1 MKSEKLTHTKAGI
14 NLLVLHHAYEE
25 ATLLHLSRTVSL
37 PQQILSNLPTKL
49 GKKNLQN
56 TFFKWKNIVKHV
68 TCTLSEPINDTYTK
82 STTKVEKHNQ
92 HCAVGSKL
100 K

>member
-37 PQQILSNLPTKL
+37 PQ
-49 GKKNLQN
+49 
-56 TFFKWKNIVKHV
+56 
-68 TCTLSEPINDTYTK
+68 
-82 STTKVEKHNQ
+82 
-92 HCAVGSKL
+92 
-100 K
+100 